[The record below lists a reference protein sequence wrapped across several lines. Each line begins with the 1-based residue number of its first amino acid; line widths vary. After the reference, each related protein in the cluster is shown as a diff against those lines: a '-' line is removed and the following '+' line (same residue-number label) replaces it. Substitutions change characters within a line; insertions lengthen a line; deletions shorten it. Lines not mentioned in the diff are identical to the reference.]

1 MEANPDV
8 ENFAKFDIL
17 MPQGKRTYAEW
28 IRFANSL
35 RLRLA
40 IRIAMADP
48 VLAASEAKKALT
60 DAGGLLEEDND
71 IVAVSTDGTG
81 YNNPFGEINKGW
93 GEVFLNANM
102 ESYLGGYDDPRLP
115 KYFDRAAG
123 GEGTEIVP
131 VKGTYKGIQI
141 GRAHV

>member
-1 MEANPDV
+1 MPDTQAEAYKAFFEDLDAGIGLIRAYMEANPDV
-8 ENFAKFDIL
+8 ENFAKLIIP
-17 MPQGKRTYAEW
+17 MPQGKRTYAQW

-71 IVAVSTDGTG
+71 IVAR
-81 YNNPFGEINKGW
+81 
-93 GEVFLNANM
+93 
-102 ESYLGGYDDPRLP
+102 SYRRNRL
-115 KYFDRAAG
+115 
-123 GEGTEIVP
+123 
-131 VKGTYKGIQI
+131 
-141 GRAHV
+141 